1 MKVRILSGSNA
12 GAVVEMDQ
20 AEAEN
25 NFATGY
31 AVAVPDETPAPK
43 VVVAEAKPE
52 PEVVVGFAEPELEPE
67 P

>member
-20 AEAEN
+20 TVAEVN
-25 NFATGY
+25 IATGY
-31 AVAVPDETPAPK
+31 AVAVPDETPAPE
-43 VVVAEAKPE
+43 VVVAVAEPE